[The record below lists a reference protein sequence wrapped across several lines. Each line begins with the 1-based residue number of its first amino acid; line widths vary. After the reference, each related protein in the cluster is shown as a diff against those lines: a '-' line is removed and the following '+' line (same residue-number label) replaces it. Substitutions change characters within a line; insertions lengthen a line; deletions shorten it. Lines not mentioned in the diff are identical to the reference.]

1 MQKTKIFLP
10 AFLIIAVLF
19 LLLFSGN
26 ASAQKKVAIKRVV
39 IDAGHG
45 GQDPGTIGR
54 RAKEK
59 NVALAIAL
67 KLGNMI
73 QKNCKDVKVIF
84 TRDRDVFVELNR
96 RAQFANDMK
105 ADLFISVHCNANTDH
120 SLKGAETYVMG
131 LHKTKANLEIAKTEN
146 ASILMESDYSTHYD
160 GFNPNSDESYITF
173 SMFQDAYLEQSM
185 EFAAEVQKQF
195 EERVGMNDRGVRQAG
210 FLVLYKTTM
219 PSVLVETGY
228 LSNPSE
234 ETFMV
239 TDKGQEFIASAI
251 FRAFKTFKQNVEQP
265 EQALNQQYPKSYVPK
280 PETTQQIK
288 PATDSSPAK
297 QVSSPVKKVK
307 VPAVVPAAEV
317 QAPSTTGISI
327 RVQVASMSK
336 EVPTTSAV
344 FGSLISVR
352 MYVHNGMFKY
362 TVGGEVTMAAAERL
376 LNEVKAKGFKDAFIV
391 FFKDDIRIT
400 KEEALA
406 SAGVK

>member
-1 MQKTKIFLP
+1 MQKTTTYFPVWFFLTC
-10 AFLIIAVLF
+10 LF
-19 LLLFSGN
+19 ILTSSGDGW
-26 ASAQKKVAIKRVV
+26 AQKKVAIKRVV

-45 GQDPGTIGR
+45 GQDPGTIGK

-105 ADLFISVHCNANTDH
+105 ADLFISIHCNANNNH

-131 LHKTKANLEIAKTEN
+131 LHRTQANLEIAKTEN
-146 ASILMESDYSTHYD
+146 ASILMEADYANHYD

-185 EFAAEVQKQF
+185 EFAADVQKEF
-195 EERVGMNDRGVRQAG
+195 EQGAGMNDRGVRQAG

-239 TDKGQEFIASAI
+239 TDKGQEYIASSV
-251 FRAFKTFKQNVEQP
+251 FRAFKTFKQNVEHP
-265 EQALNQQYPKSYVPK
+265 EMAINQQFPKSYMPK
-280 PETTQQIK
+280 PETTQLKK
-288 PATDSSPAK
+288 PASDSSPAK
-297 QVSSPVKKVK
+297 QYSRQVKKDDTHTDSQAAMIK
-307 VPAVVPAAEV
+307 PA
-317 QAPSTTGISI
+317 STGQISI
-327 RVQVASMSK
+327 RVQVASMST
-336 EVPTTSAV
+336 EVETSSHV
-344 FGSLISVR
+344 FSGLSGVR
-352 MYVHNGMFKY
+352 MYKHNGMYKY
-362 TVGGEVTMAAAERL
+362 TVGDETSMAAAERL
-376 LNEVKAKGFKDAFIV
+376 LAEVKAKGFKDAFV
-391 FFKDDIRIT
+391 VYFKNDSRIT
-400 KEEALA
+400 KEEAL
-406 SAGVK
+406 STPGIK